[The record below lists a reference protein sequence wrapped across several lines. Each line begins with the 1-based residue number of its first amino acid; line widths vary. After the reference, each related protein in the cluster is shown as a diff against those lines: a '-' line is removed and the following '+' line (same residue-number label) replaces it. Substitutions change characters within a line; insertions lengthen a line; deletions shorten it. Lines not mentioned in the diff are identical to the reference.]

1 MHAASRWLW
10 VAGATI
16 QAAQRGGSHSDGR
29 ALLAAIPAN
38 VLPPHR
44 PLTDGQTVPELCD
57 SAALTAERLRHHALR
72 FAQRARWSPAATSLS
87 WRRHAMASAITSH
100 ASEVI
105 LRDQLDA
112 DPAIRDQLHS
122 AADAMAETW
131 TSWRAAASEWDII
144 STGTYR
150 RAGRTPMAVEF
161 TDLVLEVGRLADIN
175 PNWTP
180 ACADDPAAR
189 DPADLATTPG
199 DLGTVL
205 AAVHQTTDAI
215 LRVAVEDREAV
226 RTAAADRW
234 LFVPTRL
241 MPDGCDI
248 PYPYTPAPR
257 LRSEALILTYDA
269 AIEAST
275 RSVAALDGLAVPLA
289 APSQMLAI
297 ARQASPPDR
306 ARQQASSGLC
316 LSPRQAAAITGNAQ
330 LEHMLHGLR
339 ITEPALLAR
348 AAILDEAARGL
359 ASEATT
365 KARRRDTARGWRSE
379 LAR

>member
-1 MHAASRWLW
+1 
-10 VAGATI
+10 
-16 QAAQRGGSHSDGR
+16 
-29 ALLAAIPAN
+29 
-38 VLPPHR
+38 
-44 PLTDGQTVPELCD
+44 
-57 SAALTAERLRHHALR
+57 
-72 FAQRARWSPAATSLS
+72 
-87 WRRHAMASAITSH
+87 MASAVTSH

-105 LRDQLDA
+105 LRGLAGRAVQLDA
-112 DPAIRDQLHS
+112 SPAIHDQLHT
-122 AADAMAETW
+122 AAEAMAETW

-144 STGTYR
+144 STGTYQ

-161 TDLVLEVGRLADIN
+161 TDLVLEVGRLAYSN

-180 ACADDPAAR
+180 ACAGAIATR
-189 DPADLATTPG
+189 DPAGLATTLG

-205 AAVHQTTDAI
+205 AAVHQAADAI
-215 LRVAVEDREAV
+215 LQVAIEDREAV
-226 RTAAADRW
+226 RTAAADRR
-234 LFVPTRL
+234 LFVSTRL
-241 MPDGCDI
+241 MPDGCDF
-248 PYPYTPAPR
+248 PYQYTPAPR
-257 LRSEALILTYDA
+257 LRSEAVILTYDA

-306 ARQQASSGLC
+306 ARQQASSGQC

-339 ITEPALLAR
+339 ITEPAFLAR

-365 KARRRDTARGWRSE
+365 KARRRDTARGWRSK
-379 LAR
+379 LAP